1 MGGAEGHDA
10 VAAILA
16 GADIVVAPADTE
28 YEIKNVIE
36 KVRSGELDAR
46 IIDER
51 CRRILFHKFLIGMGK
66 RDMFLLKVCVKM

>member
-1 MGGAEGHDA
+1 M
-10 VAAILA
+10 
-16 GADIVVAPADTE
+16 VAPADTE

-51 CRRILFHKFLIGMGK
+51 CRRILFHKFLIGMGE
-66 RDMFLLKVCVKM
+66 RDIVPLEGLREDVKGDSDSLYYRLSS